1 MIRAKL
7 FFIFILIFIMLFV
20 IYSILL
26 NKSLFK
32 KDGNKKAIVFVFI
45 FGLAIFLVLVF
56 YDFFYYI
63 SVFFS
68 ITRTLDIFVYMGFL
82 GVCSLLLLF
91 YVKLEKQSSEITRM
105 IRYIALNDL
114 KIEKKNTKDK

>member
-1 MIRAKL
+1 MKGLIIPILVLAIIHV
-7 FFIFILIFIMLFV
+7 IF
-20 IYSILL
+20 SILL
-26 NKSLFK
+26 INRAK

-114 KIEKKNTKDK
+114 KLEKKNTKDK